1 MAGNR
6 YITPQQLEQALLTP
20 DLTDPFEAHAV
31 GMTAELVLKRLQH
44 RGWPAAVPLRGP
56 KVVSPQDNYGLLGYS
71 REALILDSEQARWV
85 DSQKLLRTHTSCLLP
100 AALRAAAAKR
110 WPGETLLL
118 AAPGITFR
126 RDVRDRWHCTEPH
139 QMDVWVLGGPQ
150 LSSRQQLMR
159 LVGDIL
165 EGTIPG
171 ARWLHRERPSA
182 YTDRGVEINVIRDDR
197 AIEVMAGG
205 CIARSL
211 LEHLGI
217 DPARHGGLALSL
229 GLDRLTMLCKGI
241 PDIRLLR
248 DPDERAAAQMHD
260 LLPWR
265 PLPRLPAITRELSV
279 AMAAGHSLEV
289 LTERILQAAGACA
302 SWVEE
307 ITLRGRWPISEL
319 PQAAIEQLGVVPGQE
334 NLLLRITLR
343 DATQPLAVEQANAL
357 YDVLEDALHEGM
369 PGGSYRLER

>member
-1 MAGNR
+1 MAVNR
-6 YITPQQLEQALLTP
+6 YITPLLLEQALLKP

-31 GMTAELVLKRLQH
+31 GMTAELVLKSLQR
-44 RGWPAAVPLRGP
+44 RGWPAATPLRGP

-71 REALILDSEQARWV
+71 REALIQHSERARWV
-85 DSQKLLRTHTSCLLP
+85 DSQKLLRTHTTCLLP

-126 RDVRDRWHCTEPH
+126 RDIRDRWHCAEPH
-139 QMDVWVLGGPQ
+139 QMDVWVLGAPH
-150 LSSRQQLMR
+150 LSSRQQLLR

-165 EGTIPG
+165 DATIPDQ
-171 ARWLHRERPSA
+171 RWLHRERPQP
-182 YTDRGVEINVIRDDR
+182 YTERGVQVNVIKDDR
-197 AIEVMAGG
+197 AVEVMTGG
-205 CIARSL
+205 CIAKSL

-217 DPARHGGLALSL
+217 DPARHGGLALSM

-248 DPDERAAAQMHD
+248 DPNERVAVQMHD

-265 PLPRLPAITRELSV
+265 PMSRVPGITRDICV
-279 AMAAGHSLEV
+279 AMRAGHSLEV
-289 LTERILQAAGACA
+289 LTELTLHAAGPCA

-307 ITLRGRWPISEL
+307 ITLKGRWPISEL
-319 PQAAIEQLGVVPGQE
+319 PPAAVEQLGMVPGQE

-343 DATQPLAVEQANAL
+343 DASQSLTVEQANGL
-357 YDVLEDALHEGM
+357 YDVLESALHEGT